1 MSAAGVDHLT
11 GATVADAPPPCR
23 ECMWWQTRP
32 GREPAE
38 RRRWIES
45 AEEEF
50 GPWGKV
56 YRDGG
61 RVIGLV
67 QYGPADEVPR
77 AQTMPAG
84 PPSRD
89 AAIITC
95 AYLIEAGSP
104 WALQSLILAA
114 IGECRDRGLAAL
126 EAYAYRHGPDA
137 GFSERFVRH
146 RTIFP
151 SDFLRDFGFHTRR
164 TAGRIELMRLDL
176 RAIVPVAEPSL
187 LERLRSR
194 LSVTDAS
201 PAAVR

>member
-1 MSAAGVDHLT
+1 
-11 GATVADAPPPCR
+11 
-23 ECMWWQTRP
+23 MWWQTRP
-32 GREPAE
+32 GRDPGD
-38 RRRWIES
+38 RGRWIQS
-45 AEEEF
+45 AEAEF

-56 YRDGG
+56 YRDGD

-67 QYGPADEVPR
+67 QYGPADAFPR
-77 AQTMPAG
+77 AHVMPAG

-89 AAIITC
+89 AAVITC
-95 AYLIEAGSP
+95 AFLIEAGSP
-104 WALQSLILAA
+104 WALQSMILAA

-126 EAYAYRHGPDA
+126 EAFGYRYAA
-137 GFSERFVRH
+137 EEGFSERFIRH

-164 TAGRIELMRLDL
+164 SAGRIELMRLDL
-176 RAIVPVAEPSL
+176 RALEPVPEPGR

-194 LSVTDAS
+194 LAVVNPT